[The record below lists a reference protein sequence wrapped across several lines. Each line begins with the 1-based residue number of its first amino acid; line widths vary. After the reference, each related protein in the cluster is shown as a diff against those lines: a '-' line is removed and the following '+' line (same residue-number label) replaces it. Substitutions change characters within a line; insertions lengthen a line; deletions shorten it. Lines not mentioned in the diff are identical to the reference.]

1 MNRNTSLEQRIRALE
16 ESEKYDGDVFE
27 DTDGTRYRIPD
38 GARYFIIQSGPGHQT
53 DFELRFQ
60 TPDEIDAELQ
70 RIRTLK
76 RIR

>member
-1 MNRNTSLEQRIRALE
+1 MKALQTRIEALE
-16 ESEKYDGDVFE
+16 NADLYIDGE
-27 DTDGTRYRIPD
+27 EYRDTDGTHYRIPE
-38 GARYFIIQSGPGHQT
+38 GARYFVVLSGPGRQT
-53 DFELRFQ
+53 DFELHFR